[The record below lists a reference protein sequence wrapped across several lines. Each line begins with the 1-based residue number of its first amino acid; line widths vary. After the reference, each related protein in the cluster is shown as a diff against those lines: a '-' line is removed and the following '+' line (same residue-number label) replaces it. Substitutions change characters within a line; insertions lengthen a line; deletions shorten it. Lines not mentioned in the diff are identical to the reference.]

1 MPRFSHNIQILIYI
15 FLVFSPEKTLA
26 QSRPSAN
33 IVRVASR
40 TFFPLYSEGANE
52 RTRPEKL
59 SGEVSCH
66 PPLRATTGK
75 TARHFKDNESYP
87 PVIWKEPMHNG
98 KIVKFFGAAST
109 GLPGNN
115 HQISGAHEN

>member
-1 MPRFSHNIQILIYI
+1 MKKIIAITT
-15 FLVFSPEKTLA
+15 LVAAT
-26 QSRPSAN
+26 SAS
-33 IVRVASR
+33 AFFG
-40 TFFPLYSEGANE
+40 FFPLYSEGANE